1 MKPAF
6 EMLESRDVASS
17 LMLSGPGTYADA
29 MTPIY
34 GAASTVVGGAAG
46 AVADTTMGSSTIGSD
61 MTVGGAAGLILTGKY
76 SPLAPGGDSI
86 NTSNLD
92 QLTTPI
98 YTQPPPSQ
106 LQPSSPTNPIIAPQV
121 VIYA

>member
-1 MKPAF
+1 MKPTF
-6 EMLESRDVASS
+6 EMLEKRDVASG
-17 LMLSGPGTYADA
+17 LVLSGPGTYADA

-34 GAASTVVGGAAG
+34 GAASTVVGGATNL
-46 AVADTTMGSSTIGSD
+46 VADTTMGSSTVGSD
-61 MTVGGAAGLILTGKY
+61 TTVGGAASLILTGKY
-76 SPLAPGGDSI
+76 SPVAPGGHSI

-106 LQPSSPTNPIIAPQV
+106 LQPASPTNPLFTPQV